1 MSRGGTRGS
10 GLFGVLLHVY
20 PRTFRERFGTEMRAL
35 FEERSVTAGSA
46 PAARMRLWI
55 AITMD
60 VVPSA
65 MRERFGGRVSMRE
78 WSYDVR
84 QAWRTV
90 VRAPWLAGFVVAIM
104 ALSIGSVTAAFGVV
118 HATLMRPLPFAD
130 PDRLVAIWERR
141 GPEVLRNVVA
151 GHEYAEWTSRSRAFT
166 ALAAIAFDRD
176 YNLTGAGEPLRLVAP
191 RVTAGFF
198 PVMGVTPV
206 EGRWFTAAEDRPGA
220 GTVVVL
226 AESLWRSRFDGDPS
240 IVGRSIQL
248 NGTPHVVV
256 GVMPA
261 SFAYPQGPGGAAP
274 DAWIPIAEPIQ
285 IYRGRHYLAVVG
297 RLQPSLTLAQAQTE
311 MDAVTA
317 QIARDLPQLNR
328 GHDASVLPLLGDT
341 VQSFRKALLVVF
353 AGVSLVLLVGIC
365 NVANLLLTRAS
376 ERQQEIAVR
385 VALGAGRFRIA
396 RQLLAEG
403 ALLAAGGGLGG
414 TLLAI
419 WLLAAIRA
427 AAPASVPRLQEASL
441 DPYAAAFAAGVTMLT
456 AVIFGLVP
464 LAHAARVQVAPRLQH
479 GSKGIARATRQPL
492 RRALVVVEVA
502 LTAIVAVGAGLFFQS
517 FARLLRVDPGFDA
530 HDVLTVELALPSQR
544 YGGAPEQRAFLTDA
558 LARLRGLPG
567 VSATAATNIVPHG
580 GSRSGIAVAVEGQP
594 VPVAGEERSA
604 AYRVVSEDYFAA
616 LRMPLL
622 SGRAFTDRDERLAIP
637 LIRWFPQQRLPPRF
651 DEPQA
656 PPVAIVNESMARR
669 FWPGLDPIGRR
680 FTVLFS
686 PPITVVGV
694 VRDSRNHAL
703 ADAPGPEF
711 YLTVGQEPQSNVTLL
726 VRGQDAGQT
735 LPAAIRSQIWA
746 IDRDLPVSNIR
757 SLDGIVEGN
766 LALYRALTSL
776 LAAFAG
782 AAVVL
787 MALGVYAVVSFATA
801 QRRFEIGVRLALG
814 AQRGDIRRLVVAN
827 GVGLAAAGL
836 IGGFALAYPLARVAR
851 TMLYEIT
858 PGDPVTY
865 IGLAALILGV
875 TVAAT
880 WLPARRA
887 QRVDPVAVLR
897 AE

>member
-1 MSRGGTRGS
+1 
-10 GLFGVLLHVY
+10 LFGVLLHVY

-65 MRERFGGRVSMRE
+65 MRERFGGQVSMRE

-166 ALAAIAFDRD
+166 AIAAIAFDRE

-385 VALGAGRFRIA
+385 VALGAGH
-396 RQLLAEG
+396 
-403 ALLAAGGGLGG
+403 
-414 TLLAI
+414 
-419 WLLAAIRA
+419 
-427 AAPASVPRLQEASL
+427 P
-441 DPYAAAFAAGVTMLT
+441 
-456 AVIFGLVP
+456 
-464 LAHAARVQVAPRLQH
+464 
-479 GSKGIARATRQPL
+479 
-492 RRALVVVEVA
+492 
-502 LTAIVAVGAGLFFQS
+502 
-517 FARLLRVDPGFDA
+517 
-530 HDVLTVELALPSQR
+530 
-544 YGGAPEQRAFLTDA
+544 
-558 LARLRGLPG
+558 
-567 VSATAATNIVPHG
+567 
-580 GSRSGIAVAVEGQP
+580 
-594 VPVAGEERSA
+594 
-604 AYRVVSEDYFAA
+604 
-616 LRMPLL
+616 
-622 SGRAFTDRDERLAIP
+622 
-637 LIRWFPQQRLPPRF
+637 
-651 DEPQA
+651 
-656 PPVAIVNESMARR
+656 
-669 FWPGLDPIGRR
+669 
-680 FTVLFS
+680 
-686 PPITVVGV
+686 
-694 VRDSRNHAL
+694 
-703 ADAPGPEF
+703 
-711 YLTVGQEPQSNVTLL
+711 
-726 VRGQDAGQT
+726 
-735 LPAAIRSQIWA
+735 
-746 IDRDLPVSNIR
+746 
-757 SLDGIVEGN
+757 
-766 LALYRALTSL
+766 
-776 LAAFAG
+776 
-782 AAVVL
+782 
-787 MALGVYAVVSFATA
+787 
-801 QRRFEIGVRLALG
+801 
-814 AQRGDIRRLVVAN
+814 
-827 GVGLAAAGL
+827 
-836 IGGFALAYPLARVAR
+836 
-851 TMLYEIT
+851 
-858 PGDPVTY
+858 
-865 IGLAALILGV
+865 
-875 TVAAT
+875 
-880 WLPARRA
+880 
-887 QRVDPVAVLR
+887 
-897 AE
+897 